1 MAAHKKIKK
10 AAMNQQLLTN
20 IYQLKKDWKNLESI
34 MERSI
39 EPTEQGR
46 FDLALAKAKYFYL
59 LKEAKYR
66 KVSAGD

>member
-1 MAAHKKIKK
+1 
-10 AAMNQQLLTN
+10 MNQQLLTN